1 MTDTTQPDSEGLPR
15 PPEPSSIRRLGDFE
29 LLREI
34 GRGGMGVVYEARAA
48 AKLHHTNIVPV
59 HGIGQQDGHHFY
71 AMKLIEGPSLDRLLA
86 DRARERADPGAGA
99 NVPTQE
105 LDQTRT
111 SAGTSGSLASSSTHR
126 NFEGTLG

>member
-34 GRGGMGVVYEARAA
+34 G
-48 AKLHHTNIVPV
+48 
-59 HGIGQQDGHHFY
+59 QQDGHHFY
-71 AMKLIEGPSLDRLLA
+71 AMELIEGPSLDQLLA
-86 DRARERADPGAGA
+86 DRARERADPRAGA